1 MNARM
6 RRLYTVRARRNEKHV
21 HLFPILGPELG
32 DEGDVRR
39 HRVFPGRALS
49 RVPRVPL
56 RLALEV
62 EHARTRDVDVADVG
76 LLEETVELEH
86 FLLRR
91 LRTAFVAGQSVGED
105 DDDDDDE
112 DDDDDDDDDDDEN
125 DDGNSSSRASE
136 GEEGTNDART
146 SVTALMASAAASNSS
161 LVAMSS
167 VSARAM

>member
-1 MNARM
+1 MNACV
-6 RRLYTVRARRNEKHV
+6 RRLYTVRARRNEKHI

-91 LRTAFVAGQSVGED
+91 LRTAFVAGQSVGRSIGE
-105 DDDDDDE
+105 E
-112 DDDDDDDDDDDEN
+112 DDDDDDDDEN

>member
-1 MNARM
+1 M
-6 RRLYTVRARRNEKHV
+6 RRRYTTRARRNEKRV
-21 HLFPILGPELG
+21 RLFPILGPELG

-91 LRTAFVAGQSVGED
+91 LRSAFVAGQSVGRSIGEE
-105 DDDDDDE
+105 E
-112 DDDDDDDDDDDEN
+112 DDDDDDDDDD
-125 DDGNSSSRASE
+125 GNSLSRASE

-161 LVAMSS
+161 LVTMSS

>member
-6 RRLYTVRARRNEKHV
+6 RRLYTVRARRNEKHI

-105 DDDDDDE
+105 DDDDDD
-112 DDDDDDDDDDDEN
+112 DDDDEN

>member
-105 DDDDDDE
+105 DDDDD
-112 DDDDDDDDDDDEN
+112 EN

-136 GEEGTNDART
+136 GEDGTNDART
-146 SVTALMASAAASNSS
+146 PVTALMASAAASNSS

>member
-1 MNARM
+1 M
-6 RRLYTVRARRNEKHV
+6 RRLYTVRARPNEKHV

-105 DDDDDDE
+105 DDDDD
-112 DDDDDDDDDDDEN
+112 EN

-136 GEEGTNDART
+136 GEDGTNDART

>member
-105 DDDDDDE
+105 DDDDDD
-112 DDDDDDDDDDDEN
+112 DDEN

>member
-6 RRLYTVRARRNEKHV
+6 RRLYTVRARRNEKHI

-86 FLLRR
+86 FLLRC
-91 LRTAFVAGQSVGED
+91 LRTAFVAGQSVG
-105 DDDDDDE
+105 E

>member
-112 DDDDDDDDDDDEN
+112 NDDEN

>member
-1 MNARM
+1 M
-6 RRLYTVRARRNEKHV
+6 RRRYTARARRNEKRV
-21 HLFPILGPELG
+21 RLFPILGPELG

-91 LRTAFVAGQSVGED
+91 LRSAFVAGQSVGRSIGE
-105 DDDDDDE
+105 
-112 DDDDDDDDDDDEN
+112 DDDDDEN

-161 LVAMSS
+161 LVTMSS

>member
-1 MNARM
+1 MRECDVVTPCARAE
-6 RRLYTVRARRNEKHV
+6 TKKHV

-91 LRTAFVAGQSVGED
+91 LRSAFVAGQSVGRSIGE
-105 DDDDDDE
+105 
-112 DDDDDDDDDDDEN
+112 DDDDDEN

-161 LVAMSS
+161 LVTMSS

>member
-1 MNARM
+1 MNACV

-105 DDDDDDE
+105 DDDDDD
-112 DDDDDDDDDDDEN
+112 DDDDEN

>member
-6 RRLYTVRARRNEKHV
+6 RRLYTVRARRNEKHI

-105 DDDDDDE
+105 DDDDDD
-112 DDDDDDDDDDDEN
+112 DDDDEN

-136 GEEGTNDART
+136 GEEGPNDART

>member
-91 LRTAFVAGQSVGED
+91 LRSAFVAGQSVGRSIGE
-105 DDDDDDE
+105 E
-112 DDDDDDDDDDDEN
+112 DDDDDDDDEN

>member
-1 MNARM
+1 MNACV

-91 LRTAFVAGQSVGED
+91 LRSAFVAGQSVGRSIGE
-105 DDDDDDE
+105 
-112 DDDDDDDDDDDEN
+112 DDDDDEN

>member
-1 MNARM
+1 MNACM
-6 RRLYTVRARRNEKHV
+6 RRRYTARARRNEKRV
-21 HLFPILGPELG
+21 RLFPILGPELG

-91 LRTAFVAGQSVGED
+91 LRSAFVAGQSVGRSIGE
-105 DDDDDDE
+105 E
-112 DDDDDDDDDDDEN
+112 DDDDDDDD

-161 LVAMSS
+161 LVTMSS

>member
-1 MNARM
+1 MNACM
-6 RRLYTVRARRNEKHV
+6 RRRYTARARRNEKRV
-21 HLFPILGPELG
+21 RLFPILGPELG

-91 LRTAFVAGQSVGED
+91 LRSAFVAGQSVGRSIGE
-105 DDDDDDE
+105 
-112 DDDDDDDDDDDEN
+112 DDDDDEN

-161 LVAMSS
+161 LVTMSS

>member
-105 DDDDDDE
+105 DDDDDD
-112 DDDDDDDDDDDEN
+112 DDDEN

>member
-1 MNARM
+1 M

-105 DDDDDDE
+105 DDDDDD
-112 DDDDDDDDDDDEN
+112 DDDDEN
-125 DDGNSSSRASE
+125 DDGNSWSRASE

>member
-1 MNARM
+1 M
-6 RRLYTVRARRNEKHV
+6 RRRYTARARRNEKRV
-21 HLFPILGPELG
+21 RLFPILGPELG

-105 DDDDDDE
+105 DDDDDD
-112 DDDDDDDDDDDEN
+112 DEN

>member
-1 MNARM
+1 M
-6 RRLYTVRARRNEKHV
+6 RRRYTARARRNEKRV
-21 HLFPILGPELG
+21 RLFPILGPELG

-105 DDDDDDE
+105 DDDDD
-112 DDDDDDDDDDDEN
+112 EN

-161 LVAMSS
+161 LVTMSS

>member
-1 MNARM
+1 MNACV

-91 LRTAFVAGQSVGED
+91 LRSAFVAGQSVGRSIGE
-105 DDDDDDE
+105 E
-112 DDDDDDDDDDDEN
+112 DDDDDDDDEN

>member
-1 MNARM
+1 M
-6 RRLYTVRARRNEKHV
+6 RARRNEKHV

-91 LRTAFVAGQSVGED
+91 LRTAFVAGQSVGRSIGE
-105 DDDDDDE
+105 
-112 DDDDDDDDDDDEN
+112 DDDDDEN

-161 LVAMSS
+161 LVTMSS

>member
-6 RRLYTVRARRNEKHV
+6 RRLYTVRARRNEKHI

-91 LRTAFVAGQSVGED
+91 LRSAFVAGQSVGRSIGE
-105 DDDDDDE
+105 E
-112 DDDDDDDDDDDEN
+112 DDDDDDDDEN

-161 LVAMSS
+161 LVTMSS

>member
-1 MNARM
+1 M
-6 RRLYTVRARRNEKHV
+6 RRRYTARARRNEKRV
-21 HLFPILGPELG
+21 RLFPILGPELG

-91 LRTAFVAGQSVGED
+91 LRSAFVAGQSVGRSIGE
-105 DDDDDDE
+105 
-112 DDDDDDDDDDDEN
+112 DDDDDEN

>member
-1 MNARM
+1 M
-6 RRLYTVRARRNEKHV
+6 RRRYTTRARRNEKRV
-21 HLFPILGPELG
+21 RLFPILGPELG

-91 LRTAFVAGQSVGED
+91 LRSAFVAGQSVGRSIGEEED
-105 DDDDDDE
+105 DDDDDD
-112 DDDDDDDDDDDEN
+112 

-161 LVAMSS
+161 LVTMSS

>member
-1 MNARM
+1 MNACV
-6 RRLYTVRARRNEKHV
+6 RRLYTVRARPNEKHV

-91 LRTAFVAGQSVGED
+91 LRTAFVAGQSVGRSIGE
-105 DDDDDDE
+105 
-112 DDDDDDDDDDDEN
+112 DDDDDEN

>member
-1 MNARM
+1 M
-6 RRLYTVRARRNEKHV
+6 RRRYTARARRNEKRV
-21 HLFPILGPELG
+21 RLFPILGPELG

-91 LRTAFVAGQSVGED
+91 LRSAFVAGQSVGRSIGE
-105 DDDDDDE
+105 E
-112 DDDDDDDDDDDEN
+112 DDDDDDDD

-136 GEEGTNDART
+136 GEDGTNDART

-161 LVAMSS
+161 LVTMSS

>member
-1 MNARM
+1 M

-91 LRTAFVAGQSVGED
+91 LRTAFVAGQSVGRSIGE
-105 DDDDDDE
+105 
-112 DDDDDDDDDDDEN
+112 DDDDDEN

-161 LVAMSS
+161 LVTMSS

>member
-105 DDDDDDE
+105 DDDDDD
-112 DDDDDDDDDDDEN
+112 DDDDEN

>member
-1 MNARM
+1 M
-6 RRLYTVRARRNEKHV
+6 RRRYTARARRNEKRV
-21 HLFPILGPELG
+21 RLFPILGPELG

-91 LRTAFVAGQSVGED
+91 LRTAFVAGQSVGRSIGE
-105 DDDDDDE
+105 
-112 DDDDDDDDDDDEN
+112 DDDDDEN

>member
-105 DDDDDDE
+105 DDDDD
-112 DDDDDDDDDDDEN
+112 EN

-136 GEEGTNDART
+136 GEDGTNDART

>member
-1 MNARM
+1 M
-6 RRLYTVRARRNEKHV
+6 RRLYTVRARRNEKRV
-21 HLFPILGPELG
+21 RLFPILGPELG

-91 LRTAFVAGQSVGED
+91 LRSAFVAGQSVGRSIGE
-105 DDDDDDE
+105 E
-112 DDDDDDDDDDDEN
+112 DDDDDDDDEN

-161 LVAMSS
+161 LVTMSS

>member
-1 MNARM
+1 MNACV

-91 LRTAFVAGQSVGED
+91 LRSAFVAGQSVGRSIGEE
-105 DDDDDDE
+105 E
-112 DDDDDDDDDDDEN
+112 DDDDDDDD

-161 LVAMSS
+161 LVTMSS

>member
-1 MNARM
+1 M
-6 RRLYTVRARRNEKHV
+6 RRRYTARARRNEKRV
-21 HLFPILGPELG
+21 RLFPILGPELG

-105 DDDDDDE
+105 DDDDDD
-112 DDDDDDDDDDDEN
+112 DDEN

>member
-6 RRLYTVRARRNEKHV
+6 RRLYTVRARRNEKHI

-91 LRTAFVAGQSVGED
+91 LRSAFVAGQSVGRSIGEE
-105 DDDDDDE
+105 E
-112 DDDDDDDDDDDEN
+112 DDDDDDDDDD
-125 DDGNSSSRASE
+125 GNSLSRASE

>member
-1 MNARM
+1 M
-6 RRLYTVRARRNEKHV
+6 RRRYTARARRNEKRV
-21 HLFPILGPELG
+21 RLFPILGPELG

-91 LRTAFVAGQSVGED
+91 LRSAFVAGQSVGRSIGE
-105 DDDDDDE
+105 E
-112 DDDDDDDDDDDEN
+112 DDDDDDDDEN

-146 SVTALMASAAASNSS
+146 SVTASMASAAASNSS

>member
-6 RRLYTVRARRNEKHV
+6 RRLYTVRARRNEKHI

-91 LRTAFVAGQSVGED
+91 LRSAFVAGQSVGRSIGE
-105 DDDDDDE
+105 E
-112 DDDDDDDDDDDEN
+112 DDDDDDDDEN